1 MPRQNNRIQSIL
13 IVEDN
18 DLLLDILSSTFQMYG
33 MDVFTA
39 ENGINGLYQFDEKRT
54 DVVLTDIGM
63 DGLNGAELASHIR
76 NRSPQTKIAVM
87 SSAHV
92 DVGNELLKNG
102 TADYFFVKP
111 FALSYACRVLA
122 EPQKDKSM

>member
-1 MPRQNNRIQSIL
+1 
-13 IVEDN
+13 
-18 DLLLDILSSTFQMYG
+18 MYG

-39 ENGINGLYQFDEKRT
+39 ENGINGLYQFDDKRT

-111 FALSYACRVLA
+111 FALSYACKVLA

>member
-76 NRSPQTKIAVM
+76 NRSPQNKNCR
-87 SSAHV
+87 
-92 DVGNELLKNG
+92 NEQC
-102 TADYFFVKP
+102 
-111 FALSYACRVLA
+111 ACRRW
-122 EPQKDKSM
+122 